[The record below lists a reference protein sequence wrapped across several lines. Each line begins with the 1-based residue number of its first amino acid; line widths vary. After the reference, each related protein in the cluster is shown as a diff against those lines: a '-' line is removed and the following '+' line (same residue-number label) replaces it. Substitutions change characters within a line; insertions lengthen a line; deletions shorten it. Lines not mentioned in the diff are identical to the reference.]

1 LPSLAAREG
10 TGILA
15 ASSAL
20 SRDAIVCVRRRLTR
34 GSATSR
40 SIAFDR
46 FARTRRSSFA
56 NDVSAPMIAMW
67 R

>member
-20 SRDAIVCVRRRLTR
+20 SRDSIVVR
-34 GSATSR
+34 TSSSDAR
-40 SIAFDR
+40 IGDIAFDR
-46 FARTRRSSFA
+46 VRPLRVKRRSSFA
-56 NDVSAPMIAMW
+56 NDVSAPMIASW